1 MNERAFSSPLSQLI
15 FSRRCTEAEGW
26 RWHENH
32 FCCQDCAGPLG
43 GGRYALPGGGP
54 CCPSCFE
61 SRYSDAGTSPAATL
75 EGRLSLGKGGKVQ
88 IKGEEGLGWA
98 EEGFLPGWDPGPSPT
113 PSRPSSSALQQ
124 RPRPPTAPPKPEP
137 GGPQISPCIPG
148 RSAPRASRTHPAP
161 RLRLRR
167 GTSSWTG
174 NAAALWWAEAG
185 RGEEPRRGL
194 PAAAARNTRG
204 RAGRLG
210 ISTGGPRAGIWEWE
224 TRGPE
229 TGLSDS
235 ARSRGGGA
243 RRS

>member
-1 MNERAFSSPLSQLI
+1 MNERAVPLSLSQLI

-32 FCCQDCAGPLG
+32 FCCQDCAEPLG

-61 SRYSDAGTSPAATL
+61 SRYSDAGSSPAATL

-88 IKGEEGLGWA
+88 IKGEGDSGLGWA
-98 EEGFLPGWDPGPSPT
+98 EEGVFPGWDPRPGPT
-113 PSRPSSSALQQ
+113 PSRPSSSAPVLQ
-124 RPRPPTAPPKPEP
+124 PHPPKPEP
-137 GGPQISPCIPG
+137 QGPQLSPRIPG

-167 GTSSWTG
+167 GTRSWTG

-185 RGEEPRRGL
+185 RSEEPWRGL
-194 PAAAARNTRG
+194 RVAAARTTRG
-204 RAGRLG
+204 RGGRPGLA
-210 ISTGGPRAGIWEWE
+210 PRGRPARIRVG
-224 TRGPE
+224 
-229 TGLSDS
+229 DS
-235 ARSRGGGA
+235 
-243 RRS
+243 RR